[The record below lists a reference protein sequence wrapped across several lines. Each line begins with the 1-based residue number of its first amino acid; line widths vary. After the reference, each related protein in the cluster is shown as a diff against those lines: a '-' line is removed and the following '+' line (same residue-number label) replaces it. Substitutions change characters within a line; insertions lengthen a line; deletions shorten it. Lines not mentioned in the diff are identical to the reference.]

1 MSWNDLSMK
10 DRASYIKLGI
20 ENGITDLDT
29 IRGIYNK
36 FAMGGDTRNEELKG
50 SDKALPKLSLHV
62 DKSTGEGFAVD
73 DNGKI
78 VGRNAATGLSEATVT
93 GKRTWLNRFKKE
105 HPEMAEVWKQ
115 MAQDNLQ
122 QKTQAGF
129 YDDSY
134 RPTVSKEEAERNKQ
148 NYFEVAASNA
158 AMGSPYTMNQNSF
171 NYNPTIANQQLNFG
185 ARYPL
190 SSINNAFENALG
202 DVAFSYILKGG
213 KVLGQRLLNSDLRYE
228 LDPRYMKVYHHSPE
242 PFDIANFNVAT
253 KNDAG
258 LHVSP
263 YPDYN
268 SNFGDV
274 IYKGYVKRPSFEF
287 FDRYKNGYNMFT
299 PIGKEDPIS
308 LLKINS
314 PLTERYLKAAYSP
327 KSLKKLKFTPL
338 TGPDVQGVP
347 SKYTRKYEALRFGL
361 GADSNVD
368 AIDLIFP
375 NESSAFKEG
384 LTKIVEEG
392 IENNKG
398 TVGIMDWAIDPAIK
412 ERNVIINRKISDYLT
427 SHGYSVGEY
436 PNSNLLEKF
445 PQSFSIFDRNA
456 AHNWKRIR
464 KEGGP
469 IKKSYKDFST
479 RLSKAWHNQD
489 LSQDDYDYQK
499 YYNDDPEEAYRQL
512 ESIEKGGQGHFPD
525 EGRSGIYKTSNHPT
539 YPDLGANSWL
549 NNDKIFN
556 MSTRQAA
563 PENTDRVLDYLGYD
577 LGYNKGGTKV
587 MYNGAYQ
594 LPEVTVTPNGNYT
607 ELIPNELGTGWMYRN
622 RAGRFDDFNYDYVN
636 RYERNQKKA
645 LGGNLFADGG
655 KKATRY
661 RSSSNIRKQI
671 STWEGSTMRTNVPF
685 DRMDT
690 MFNQV
695 LPEGALEKLS
705 QEQLDGLYSFAYNV
719 GTGRFKTRTAPTLAK
734 YLQGNATIEDVKGT
748 MWASGDKKYRG
759 LANRRKKERSMLG
772 AYVPVQE
779 TIPMTTP
786 LATPLDI
793 TPAVQPI
800 IESNPVIQDNIETL
814 PLAFNTESQK
824 ESYYTP
830 GFFDYVNYINQI
842 RQPKQPKQRD
852 RRIWLTI

>member
-50 SDKALPKLSLHV
+50 SDKTLPKLSLHV
-62 DKSTGEGFAVD
+62 DKSTGEGFAID

-78 VGRNAATGLSEATVT
+78 VGRDAATGLSEATVT
-93 GKRTWLNRFKKE
+93 AKRTWLNK
-105 HPEMAEVWKQ
+105 
-115 MAQDNLQ
+115 
-122 QKTQAGF
+122 
-129 YDDSY
+129 
-134 RPTVSKEEAERNKQ
+134 
-148 NYFEVAASNA
+148 
-158 AMGSPYTMNQNSF
+158 
-171 NYNPTIANQQLNFG
+171 
-185 ARYPL
+185 
-190 SSINNAFENALG
+190 
-202 DVAFSYILKGG
+202 KGG
-213 KVLGQRLLNSDLRYE
+213 G
-228 LDPRYMKVYHHSPE
+228 
-242 PFDIANFNVAT
+242 
-253 KNDAG
+253 
-258 LHVSP
+258 
-263 YPDYN
+263 
-268 SNFGDV
+268 
-274 IYKGYVKRPSFEF
+274 
-287 FDRYKNGYNMFT
+287 
-299 PIGKEDPIS
+299 
-308 LLKINS
+308 
-314 PLTERYLKAAYSP
+314 PL
-327 KSLKKLKFTPL
+327 
-338 TGPDVQGVP
+338 
-347 SKYTRKYEALRFGL
+347 
-361 GADSNVD
+361 
-368 AIDLIFP
+368 
-375 NESSAFKEG
+375 
-384 LTKIVEEG
+384 
-392 IENNKG
+392 
-398 TVGIMDWAIDPAIK
+398 
-412 ERNVIINRKISDYLT
+412 
-427 SHGYSVGEY
+427 
-436 PNSNLLEKF
+436 
-445 PQSFSIFDRNA
+445 
-456 AHNWKRIR
+456 
-464 KEGGP
+464 
-469 IKKSYKDFST
+469 KKSYKDFST
-479 RLSKAWHNQD
+479 RLSKAWGNQD
-489 LSQDDYDYQK
+489 LSQDEYDYQK

-512 ESIEKGGQGHFPD
+512 ESIEKGGHGHFDD
-525 EGRSGIYKTSNHPT
+525 EGRSGIYKTPKHPT

-549 NNDKIFN
+549 NNDRIFN
-556 MSTRQAA
+556 MSARQAV

-577 LGYNKGGTKV
+577 LGYNKGGTKA

-594 LPEVTVTPNGNYT
+594 LPEVTITPNGNYT
-607 ELIPNELGTGWMYRN
+607 ELIPNELGTGWMYRS

-636 RYERNQKKA
+636 RYEGNQKA

-759 LANRRKKERSMLG
+759 LANRREKERSMLG

>member
-50 SDKALPKLSLHV
+50 SDKTLPKLSLHV
-62 DKSTGEGFAVD
+62 DKSTGEGFAID

-78 VGRNAATGLSEATVT
+78 VGRDAAIGLSEATVT

-148 NYFEVAASNA
+148 NYFEVAALNA

-171 NYNPTIANQQLNFG
+171 NYNPVIANQQLNFG

-190 SSINNAFENALG
+190 SSINNAFESALG
-202 DVAFSYILKGG
+202 DAAFNYILKGG

-228 LDPRYMKVYHHSPE
+228 LDPRYMKVYHHSPK

-287 FDRYKNGYNMFT
+287 FDRGSNGYNMFT
-299 PIGKEDPIS
+299 PIGKGDPMS
-308 LLKINS
+308 LLKIDS

-338 TGPDVQGVP
+338 TGSDVQGVP
-347 SKYTRKYEALRFGL
+347 GKYTRKYKVLKFGL
-361 GADSNVD
+361 GTDNNVD

-375 NESSAFKEG
+375 NESSAFKED
-384 LTKIVEEG
+384 LRKIVNAG
-392 IENNKG
+392 IDKKVNARSKYPLSIEDVDNNNIWVNKQ
-398 TVGIMDWAIDPAIK
+398 V
-412 ERNVIINRKISDYLT
+412 SDFLS

-436 PNSNLLEKF
+436 PNSNPLEKF

-479 RLSKAWHNQD
+479 RLSKAWDNQD
-489 LSQDDYDYQK
+489 LSQDNYDYQK

-549 NNDKIFN
+549 NNDRIFS
-556 MSTRQAA
+556 MSARQAV

-594 LPEVTVTPNGNYT
+594 LPEVTITPNGNYT

-636 RYERNQKKA
+636 RYEGNQKA

-671 STWEGSTMRTNVPF
+671 STWEGGTMKTNTPF
-685 DRMDT
+685 DEMDIR
-690 MFNQV
+690 FNQV

-786 LATPLDI
+786 LATPLRYNSSSS
-793 TPAVQPI
+793 TI

>member
-36 FAMGGDTRNEELKG
+36 FVIGGPIEKNNDNVSDDIAAALSASIMQSLRILGANRKEGPTTSENVEINNGLIHPSGIAQDTYLLPRSVQERIFRKRGYTLDKGKDRYGTIANREDLDKRDIPVYVKGLVAENLTPISDAVSINGYDYPDSKINYLGWKGKKEDQLIHAGTYTSRYYVDPKTHQVYQRGWDLNDYGGTVGLLADYGRNKYGDILDKIG
-50 SDKALPKLSLHV
+50 SPVVMSSPYSPIGMDLTKAINDIPEIRKYIERNHYIQNPIISGHNSFYQPLR
-62 DKSTGEGFAVD
+62 D
-73 DNGKI
+73 DNGDI
-78 VGRNAATGLSEATVT
+78 IYDEQGFAIPDVT
-93 GKRTWLNRFKKE
+93 KFQEPIIT
-105 HPEMAEVWKQ
+105 
-115 MAQDNLQ
+115 D
-122 QKTQAGF
+122 
-129 YDDSY
+129 
-134 RPTVSKEEAERNKQ
+134 VSKPAEAVAKRNQ
-148 NYFEVAASNA
+148 
-158 AMGSPYTMNQNSF
+158 
-171 NYNPTIANQQLNFG
+171 
-185 ARYPL
+185 
-190 SSINNAFENALG
+190 
-202 DVAFSYILKGG
+202 
-213 KVLGQRLLNSDLRYE
+213 
-228 LDPRYMKVYHHSPE
+228 
-242 PFDIANFNVAT
+242 
-253 KNDAG
+253 
-258 LHVSP
+258 
-263 YPDYN
+263 
-268 SNFGDV
+268 
-274 IYKGYVKRPSFEF
+274 
-287 FDRYKNGYNMFT
+287 
-299 PIGKEDPIS
+299 
-308 LLKINS
+308 
-314 PLTERYLKAAYSP
+314 
-327 KSLKKLKFTPL
+327 KSLGGNLFAEGRPL
-338 TGPDVQGVP
+338 
-347 SKYTRKYEALRFGL
+347 
-361 GADSNVD
+361 
-368 AIDLIFP
+368 
-375 NESSAFKEG
+375 
-384 LTKIVEEG
+384 
-392 IENNKG
+392 
-398 TVGIMDWAIDPAIK
+398 
-412 ERNVIINRKISDYLT
+412 
-427 SHGYSVGEY
+427 
-436 PNSNLLEKF
+436 
-445 PQSFSIFDRNA
+445 
-456 AHNWKRIR
+456 
-464 KEGGP
+464 
-469 IKKSYKDFST
+469 KKSYKDFST

-556 MSTRQAA
+556 MSARQAV

-577 LGYNKGGTKV
+577 LGYNKGGTKA

-594 LPEVTVTPNGNYT
+594 LPEVTITPNGNYT

-636 RYERNQKKA
+636 RYEGNQKA

>member
-36 FAMGGDTRNEELKG
+36 FALGGDTKDSSKYMYADSDTTDPNFTDLTPIAPGVYKNKYGKLVYARDEMPSTEEGLI
-50 SDKALPKLSLHV
+50 DKTK
-62 DKSTGEGFAVD
+62 
-73 DNGKI
+73 
-78 VGRNAATGLSEATVT
+78 RGLSEIDDATVGNILEFVRRIVHK
-93 GKRTWLNRFKKE
+93 GKDIPFYKSDPEYYKNRVRSGGTAQRVYLLPRWEQEQIFLRDGYLRGKE
-105 HPEMAEVWKQ
+105 GDYGLVRKAVGDRDIPVWQTAKDAEVRE
-115 MAQDNLQ
+115 NLFHI
-122 QKTQAGF
+122 GND
-129 YDDSY
+129 YYSGL
-134 RPTVSKEEAERNKQ
+134 
-148 NYFEVAASNA
+148 
-158 AMGSPYTMNQNSF
+158 GSPERLKDLVHAGNFPSAYYVDSNLDKLYVKSWD
-171 NYNPTIANQQLNFG
+171 LNDYGGGTG
-185 ARYPL
+185 A
-190 SSINNAFENALG
+190 SS
-202 DVAFSYILKGG
+202 SYKGVK
-213 KVLGQRLLNSDLRYE
+213 KVL
-228 LDPRYMKVYHHSPE
+228 
-242 PFDIANFNVAT
+242 
-253 KNDAG
+253 
-258 LHVSP
+258 
-263 YPDYN
+263 
-268 SNFGDV
+268 
-274 IYKGYVKRPSFEF
+274 
-287 FDRYKNGYNMFT
+287 
-299 PIGKEDPIS
+299 
-308 LLKINS
+308 
-314 PLTERYLKAAYSP
+314 
-327 KSLKKLKFTPL
+327 
-338 TGPDVQGVP
+338 
-347 SKYTRKYEALRFGL
+347 
-361 GADSNVD
+361 
-368 AIDLIFP
+368 
-375 NESSAFKEG
+375 
-384 LTKIVEEG
+384 
-392 IENNKG
+392 
-398 TVGIMDWAIDPAIK
+398 
-412 ERNVIINRKISDYLT
+412 
-427 SHGYSVGEY
+427 
-436 PNSNLLEKF
+436 SNLLDKAGNPVVVTTGYQPVVDSSIYGEQKELRVNDL
-445 PQSFSIFDRNA
+445 FSKDLSNYPTWSSGLGDLLDA
-456 AHNWKRIR
+456 AMSKRGLVRTNIGTETAPNWKYTLPEAVIDSER
-464 KEGGP
+464 KKSLGGNLFAEGGP
-469 IKKSYKDFST
+469 LKKSYKDFST
-479 RLSKAWHNQD
+479 RLSKAWGNQD

-499 YYNDDPEEAYRQL
+499 YYNDDPDRAYRQL
-512 ESIEKGGQGHFPD
+512 ESIEKGGEGHFD
-525 EGRSGIYKTSNHPT
+525 DGGKSGIYKTPNHAT
-539 YPDLGANSWL
+539 YPDLGPNSWL
-549 NNDKIFN
+549 NNDRIFN
-556 MSTRQAA
+556 MSARQAV

-577 LGYNKGGTKV
+577 LGYNKGGTKA

-594 LPEVTVTPNGNYT
+594 LPEVTITPNGNYT
-607 ELIPNELGTGWMYRN
+607 ELIPNELGTGWMYRD

-636 RYERNQKKA
+636 RYERNQKA

-842 RQPKQPKQRD
+842 RQPKQRD

>member
-50 SDKALPKLSLHV
+50 SDKTLPKLSLHV
-62 DKSTGEGFAVD
+62 DKSTGEGFAID

-78 VGRNAATGLSEATVT
+78 VGRDAATGLSEATVT

-148 NYFEVAASNA
+148 NYFEVAALNA

-171 NYNPTIANQQLNFG
+171 NYNPVIANQQLNFG

-190 SSINNAFENALG
+190 SSINNAFESALG
-202 DVAFSYILKGG
+202 DAAFNYILKGG

-228 LDPRYMKVYHHSPE
+228 LDPRYMKVYHHSPK

-287 FDRYKNGYNMFT
+287 FDRGSNGYNMFT
-299 PIGKEDPIS
+299 PIGKGDPMS
-308 LLKINS
+308 LLKIDS

-338 TGPDVQGVP
+338 TGSDVQGVP
-347 SKYTRKYEALRFGL
+347 GKYTRKYKVLKFGL
-361 GADSNVD
+361 GADNNVD

-375 NESSAFKEG
+375 NESSAFKED
-384 LTKIVEEG
+384 LRKIVNAG
-392 IENNKG
+392 IDKKVNARSKYPLSIEDVDNNNIWVNKQ
-398 TVGIMDWAIDPAIK
+398 V
-412 ERNVIINRKISDYLT
+412 SDFLS
-427 SHGYSVGEY
+427 SHGYNVGEY
-436 PNSNLLEKF
+436 PNSNPLEKF

-479 RLSKAWHNQD
+479 RLSKAWDNQD
-489 LSQDDYDYQK
+489 LSQDNYDYQK

-549 NNDKIFN
+549 NNDRIFN
-556 MSTRQAA
+556 MSARQAV

-594 LPEVTVTPNGNYT
+594 LPEVTITPNGNYT

-636 RYERNQKKA
+636 RYEGNQKA

-671 STWEGSTMRTNVPF
+671 STWEGGTMKTNTPF
-685 DRMDT
+685 DEMDIR
-690 MFNQV
+690 FNQV

>member
-50 SDKALPKLSLHV
+50 SDKTLPHLDLHV
-62 DKSTGEGFAVD
+62 DSTTGESYAVD
-73 DNGKI
+73 GNTGKI
-78 VGRNAATGLSEATVT
+78 VGRDAATGLSEATVT
-93 GKRTWLNRFKKE
+93 AKRTWLNKFKKE
-105 HPEMAEVWKQ
+105 HPEIAEAWRQV
-115 MAQDNLQ
+115 AQDNLQ
-122 QKTQAGF
+122 QEAQAGF
-129 YDDSY
+129 YDASY

-148 NYFEVAASNA
+148 NYFEVAALNA

-171 NYNPTIANQQLNFG
+171 NYNPVIANQQLNFG

-202 DVAFSYILKGG
+202 DAAFNYILKGG

-287 FDRYKNGYNMFT
+287 FDRGSNGYNMFT
-299 PIGKEDPIS
+299 PIGKGDPMS
-308 LLKINS
+308 LLKIDS

-338 TGPDVQGVP
+338 TGSDVQGVP
-347 SKYTRKYEALRFGL
+347 GKYTRKYKVLKFGL
-361 GADSNVD
+361 GTDNNVD

-375 NESSAFKEG
+375 NESSAFKED
-384 LTKIVEEG
+384 LRKIVNAG
-392 IENNKG
+392 IDKKVNARSKYPLSIEDVDNNNIWVNKQ
-398 TVGIMDWAIDPAIK
+398 V
-412 ERNVIINRKISDYLT
+412 SDFLS

-436 PNSNLLEKF
+436 PNSNPLEKF

-525 EGRSGIYKTSNHPT
+525 EGRSGIYKTPNHAT

-549 NNDKIFN
+549 DNDRIFN
-556 MSTRQAA
+556 MSARQAV

-577 LGYNKGGTKV
+577 LGYNKGGTKA

-622 RAGRFDDFNYDYVN
+622 RAGRFDDFNYDYVD
-636 RYERNQKKA
+636 RYERNQKA

-671 STWEGSTMRTNVPF
+671 STWEGATMKTNTPF
-685 DRMDT
+685 DEMDIR
-690 MFNQV
+690 FNQV

-748 MWASGDKKYRG
+748 IWASGDKKYRG

-779 TIPMTTP
+779 AIPMTTP
-786 LATPLDI
+786 LVTPMGI
-793 TPAVQPI
+793 TPAVQPV
-800 IESNPVIQDNIETL
+800 IESNPVIQDSIEAPLLASNIEGQ
-814 PLAFNTESQK
+814 E

>member
-36 FAMGGDTRNEELKG
+36 FALGGDTKDSSEYIYAD
-50 SDKALPKLSLHV
+50 SDTTDPNFTDLTPI
-62 DKSTGEGFAVD
+62 GEGVYKNKF
-73 DNGKI
+73 GKI
-78 VGRNAATGLSEATVT
+78 VYDTTKVTPPKKDKSINDNWQTAYKPIQAVFDKRYVPFINEKRLPEVIAEAESKVNKNFKKVTDFIKKAELEKGYDVNAAQKELADEIFYNGGLDRDPIIRLEGPNPRYGGIYDSRSNEISLVAT
-93 GKRTWLNRFKKE
+93 
-105 HPEMAEVWKQ
+105 
-115 MAQDNLQ
+115 D
-122 QKTQAGF
+122 
-129 YDDSY
+129 
-134 RPTVSKEEAERNKQ
+134 
-148 NYFEVAASNA
+148 
-158 AMGSPYTMNQNSF
+158 
-171 NYNPTIANQQLNFG
+171 
-185 ARYPL
+185 PL
-190 SSINNAFENALG
+190 SSNILLPIDKLNPLAAHEYQHYVQELNPYYKKMVVYDPSSNYYVTNPENKSARTTFFYLDNAE
-202 DVAFSYILKGG
+202 DPW
-213 KVLGQRLLNSDLRYE
+213 LR
-228 LDPRYMKVYHHSPE
+228 SPHE
-242 PFDIANFNVAT
+242 VQSEIA
-253 KNDAG
+253 
-258 LHVSP
+258 
-263 YPDYN
+263 
-268 SNFGDV
+268 
-274 IYKGYVKRPSFEF
+274 
-287 FDRYKNGYNMFT
+287 RYKYIHNNPRSVSEWPREQQQDLFNFVSDQFEIDKYNAERMVKAMGVAGY
-299 PIGKEDPIS
+299 
-308 LLKINS
+308 
-314 PLTERYLKAAYSP
+314 A
-327 KSLKKLKFTPL
+327 
-338 TGPDVQGVP
+338 
-347 SKYTRKYEALRFGL
+347 
-361 GADSNVD
+361 
-368 AIDLIFP
+368 
-375 NESSAFKEG
+375 
-384 LTKIVEEG
+384 
-392 IENNKG
+392 
-398 TVGIMDWAIDPAIK
+398 
-412 ERNVIINRKISDYLT
+412 
-427 SHGYSVGEY
+427 
-436 PNSNLLEKF
+436 
-445 PQSFSIFDRNA
+445 
-456 AHNWKRIR
+456 
-464 KEGGP
+464 EGGP
-469 IKKSYKDFST
+469 LKKSYKDFST
-479 RLSKAWHNQD
+479 RLSKAWGNQD

-525 EGRSGIYKTSNHPT
+525 EGRSGIYKTSKHPT

-549 NNDKIFN
+549 NNDRIFN
-556 MSTRQAA
+556 MSARQAV

-577 LGYNKGGTKV
+577 LGYNKGGTKA

-594 LPEVTVTPNGNYT
+594 LPEVTITPNGNYT

-636 RYERNQKKA
+636 RYEGNQKA